1 MSNLFRPEALKAQQS
16 SGLGKVVLIQ
26 PVSFSIVAVFALCIV
41 LVFGVVLIFG
51 QYTQKIPAIGV
62 LQPREGL
69 SKLQIEQPAT
79 LKRLYVKEGERVK
92 AGQVLYLLSTET
104 ETADGQQLHAAISQS
119 VKDQLRNMDTQ
130 LDNQRT
136 LYSLQLDDAK
146 KKLLQLNMQAGN
158 VDSQIDNQHKKIEIA
173 QRIVERYE
181 QLNRKKYISDLELQQ
196 QQGVLLD
203 QQGRLAD
210 MERSKSELR
219 IQMHALEADIAQL
232 PAKLAQQRLT
242 IQRDMSSSE
251 ATLTRNESER
261 EIKVV
266 APSDGIIAGI
276 LIQQGQRGHAGQI
289 VLSIVPEQ
297 ATLLAELYV
306 PSENIGYIKKGNRV
320 SLRYDAFPHEKFGLQ
335 EGEVTAISSNTFNPN
350 ELGIFMKEPAPM
362 YRVLVALKKQVA
374 HAYGKDFPLQV
385 GMSVK
390 ANVAVNTK
398 KIYQIMLD
406 PLYAASD
413 KLGAWQ

>member
-1 MSNLFRPEALKAQQS
+1 M
-16 SGLGKVVLIQ
+16 
-26 PVSFSIVAVFALCIV
+26 
-41 LVFGVVLIFG
+41 
-51 QYTQKIPAIGV
+51 
-62 LQPREGL
+62 
-69 SKLQIEQPAT
+69 
-79 LKRLYVKEGERVK
+79 
-92 AGQVLYLLSTET
+92 LYLLSTET